1 MNGTLHCWR
10 LLCLDQLVNISLRL
24 KEKFKVYLSSDA
36 GFLRVQL
43 SVFGF
48 IFVGVE

>member
-1 MNGTLHCWR
+1 M
-10 LLCLDQLVNISLRL
+10 DQLVNISLRL